1 MWDNFFVWLL
11 IFSVILA
18 APAALIGGMALRSH
32 ARLWREIHELSESSD
47 SN

>member
-11 IFSVILA
+11 IFSVILG
-18 APAALIGGMALRSH
+18 APAALIGGLALRSH
-32 ARLWREIHELSESSD
+32 ARLWREIQELSESSD

>member
-18 APAALIGGMALRSH
+18 AAATLIGGLALRSH
-32 ARLWREIHELSESSD
+32 ARLWREIHKLSESSD